1 MKSEEI
7 DYLETCEEC
16 NEFFEKSEMK
26 EIDGNYYCRDCSN
39 RCIECNCMIDEE
51 TSYNKSF
58 CSRDCYS
65 TWYGDMYEDEWKL
78 NDNRDE
84 Y

>member
-1 MKSEEI
+1 MKKEEI

-16 NEFFEKSEMK
+16 KGFFEQSEMK

-39 RCIECNCMIDEE
+39 RCAECNSMIDEE
-51 TSYNKSF
+51 ISYNKSF
-58 CSRDCYS
+58 CSIECYNI
-65 TWYGDMYEDEWKL
+65 WYHDMCEDEWKL
-78 NDNRDE
+78 NDNKDE